1 MQHVAQSIYRY
12 AFLQPYLPFFS
23 KKVFTLTDYKDLK
36 KIMIVTTL
44 HTLHSLMVLSI
55 NLQLAVPVV
64 QFH

>member
-1 MQHVAQSIYRY
+1 MLHKVYIGML
-12 AFLQPYLPFFS
+12 FCNPIFPFFP
-23 KKVFTLTDYKDLK
+23 KKFLRLLIIKIKK